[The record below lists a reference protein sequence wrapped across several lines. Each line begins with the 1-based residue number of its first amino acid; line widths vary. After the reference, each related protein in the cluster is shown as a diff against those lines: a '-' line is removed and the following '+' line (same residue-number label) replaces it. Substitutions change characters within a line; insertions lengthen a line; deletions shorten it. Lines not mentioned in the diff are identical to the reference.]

1 MLYVMY
7 YYYVVH
13 SMYCYI
19 CLCEEEVKCC
29 VTRRVLVIMCLS
41 SGMALDNGHARWSF
55 STNLSLLDNRC
66 RTIAQ
71 QRATP
76 PPRSTQAARR
86 RPVLQ
91 LTPRY
96 TWLVRLALSLTEDE
110 FASASSTMLR
120 YVPFFF
126 FFLNFKK
133 KDESQW
139 LYMIFILLWL
149 TTDVA
154 WGALEQS
161 IAPSLLHSTYILS
174 FIAI

>member
-1 MLYVMY
+1 
-7 YYYVVH
+7 
-13 SMYCYI
+13 
-19 CLCEEEVKCC
+19 
-29 VTRRVLVIMCLS
+29 MCLS

-76 PPRSTQAARR
+76 PPRSTLATRR

-120 YVPFFF
+120 YVPFFLF
-126 FFLNFKK
+126 FFFF
-133 KDESQW
+133 SQ
-139 LYMIFILLWL
+139 L
-149 TTDVA
+149 
-154 WGALEQS
+154 
-161 IAPSLLHSTYILS
+161 
-174 FIAI
+174 

>member
-1 MLYVMY
+1 MQFLPI
-7 YYYVVH
+7 
-13 SMYCYI
+13 CYTSCSSTAI
-19 CLCEEEVKCC
+19 SVACCEEEVKCC

-76 PPRSTQAARR
+76 PPPPCSTLATRR

-120 YVPFFF
+120 YVPFFYFSSF
-126 FFLNFKK
+126 FSTLKK
-133 KDESQW
+133 R
-139 LYMIFILLWL
+139 
-149 TTDVA
+149 
-154 WGALEQS
+154 
-161 IAPSLLHSTYILS
+161 
-174 FIAI
+174 